1 VLDPL
6 GAVALLNS
14 QMSLIK
20 AQDKVNQVTVSSIEK
35 SLIKPIKRVS
45 NLFAPIM
52 LLEGHKAEVF
62 TLAFS
67 PNGQTLASAGF
78 DQDIYL
84 WESFGACNNTQIIK
98 GHTGAIL
105 QILFTR
111 DNSAVFSVSTDK
123 TCGLWDIETGAR
135 KKKWK
140 SHSGIINTGDIS
152 KRGNEIFMSGG
163 DDGAIFFWE
172 ERSKNPI
179 KTLKTQ
185 YPVLCSSFSLDSL
198 SCFTSGVENEI
209 LMWDLRADS
218 LINKLSGHLDSV
230 TGLKISPDGDSLL
243 SYSMDDTLK
252 IWDIK
257 PFSTSGDTRLIT
269 TLPGAPHGYEK
280 NLIRPCWSPDSDF
293 VATGCGDRSV
303 MVWNVEN
310 SRLCYKLPGHK
321 GTVNQ
326 VDWSG
331 NILAS
336 ASSDRNLF
344 LGELNLQEVR

>member
-1 VLDPL
+1 
-6 GAVALLNS
+6 
-14 QMSLIK
+14 MSLIK

-45 NLFAPIM
+45 DLNAPIM

-62 TLAFS
+62 SLAFS
-67 PNGQTLASAGF
+67 PNGKTLASAGF

-84 WESFGACNNTQIIK
+84 WEAYGACNNTQIIK
-98 GHTGAIL
+98 GHSGAVL
-105 QILFTR
+105 QVCWTR
-111 DNSAVFSVSTDK
+111 DNSALFSVSTDK
-123 TCGLWDIETGAR
+123 TCGLWDVETGAR
-135 KKKWK
+135 KKKFK
-140 SHSGIINTGDIS
+140 AHTGIINTGDVS
-152 KRGNEIFMSGG
+152 KRGNEVFMSAG
-163 DDGAIFFWE
+163 DDGLILFWE
-172 ERSKNPI
+172 ERVKNPI
-179 KTLKTQ
+179 KSLQSQ
-185 YPVLCSSFSLDSL
+185 YPVLSCSFSLDGS

-209 LMWDLRADS
+209 LMWDLKSDS
-218 LINKLSGHLDSV
+218 VINKLSGHLDTV
-230 TGLKISPDGDSLL
+230 TGLKVSPDGDSLL
-243 SYSMDDTLK
+243 SYSMDETLR

-257 PFSTSGDTRLIT
+257 PFSTSGETRLIS
-269 TLPGAPHGYEK
+269 TLAGAPHGYEK

-310 SRLCYKLPGHK
+310 NRLCYKLPGHK

-326 VDWSG
+326 IDWTG
-331 NILAS
+331 NMIAS